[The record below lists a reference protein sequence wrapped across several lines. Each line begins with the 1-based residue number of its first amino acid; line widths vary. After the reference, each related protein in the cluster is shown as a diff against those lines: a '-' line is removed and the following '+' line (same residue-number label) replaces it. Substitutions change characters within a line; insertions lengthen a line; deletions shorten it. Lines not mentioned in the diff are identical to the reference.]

1 MQEDGLQTLIETLP
15 LELQIKVYNYALSLK
30 KTIQS
35 EEVHLFSTCMKVQLK
50 CLMILTHLYQT
61 LSGWVICELA
71 V

>member
-35 EEVHLFSTCMKVQLK
+35 EDSSFIFNMHEGAIEMSDDFDAPLPDAFWLGDM
-50 CLMILTHLYQT
+50 
-61 LSGWVICELA
+61 
-71 V
+71 